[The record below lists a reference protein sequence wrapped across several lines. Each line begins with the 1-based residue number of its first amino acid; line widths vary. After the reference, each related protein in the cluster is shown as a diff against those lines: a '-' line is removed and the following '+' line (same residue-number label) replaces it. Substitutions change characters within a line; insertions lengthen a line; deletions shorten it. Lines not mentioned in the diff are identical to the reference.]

1 MPIKITNARQRAAVA
16 AAAQAATIIRNRL
29 ADAALIE
36 LAREDSPL
44 DGVVKY
50 QLLNVWSAG
59 ESHGWLVPSTARWLW
74 SAATDHDGYHL
85 LRTDEVR
92 QVEAFLKTAGDTEP
106 FLFEPGEL
114 ASGAWELDINAVL
127 SAHQDDAAAQ

>member
-1 MPIKITNARQRAAVA
+1 MPLEIANARQRAAVA

-29 ADAALIE
+29 RDAALIE
-36 LAREDSPL
+36 LAREDSPP

-50 QLLNVWSAG
+50 QLLNVWSG
-59 ESHGWLVPSTARWLW
+59 GGWFVPSTTRWLW
-74 SAATDHDGYHL
+74 SAAPDHDGHHV

-106 FLFEPGEL
+106 YLFKPGEP
-114 ASGAWELDINAVL
+114 ASGVWHLDIDAVL
-127 SAHQDDAAAQ
+127 SAYQGDAAAQ